1 MCAALP
7 VVDQILRRGMSID
20 PSCQI
25 RGQEREF
32 INHVLFT
39 CSVARQVWALSGVPT
54 PEFGFQNG
62 SIFANIQFL
71 FELQKNSFIPIQISR
86 SWPWV
91 LWRLWKNR
99 NKFFFDGI
107 TFCPLKS
114 IAKNN
119 GLWLKSIIRN
129 DEPDDHASN
138 ARCLPP
144 WEPPQ
149 VGWVKCNIAAAWSG
163 KKRLC
168 GGAWVLRD
176 NQGKVLLHSRKA
188 FSHLTSKKEYLFR
201 CVLWAI
207 TSMLSHRQ
215 SRVIF
220 AFEPGDLSFAF
231 TQSKAWP
238 CFAFQVSELTH
249 FMEKIEEW
257 KVIEEKVASNKGA
270 SLIAQNVIKEDRLQ
284 SYVAAGPPH
293 WLHRLFEGERI
304 SL

>member
-1 MCAALP
+1 
-7 VVDQILRRGMSID
+7 MSID

-25 RGQEREF
+25 CGQEGES

-39 CSVARQVWALSGVPT
+39 CSVARQVWALSGVST

-99 NKFFFDGI
+99 NKFFSDGI
-107 TFCPLKS
+107 TFCLLKS
-114 IAKNN
+114 IAKIRDDVQE
-119 GLWLKSIIRN
+119 WFMAQSIIRN

-220 AFEPGDLSFAF
+220 AFEPGDLSSAFARP
-231 TQSKAWP
+231 KAWP
-238 CFAFQVSELTH
+238 SFAFQVSELTH
-249 FMEKIEEW
+249 FLEKI
-257 KVIEEKVASNKGA
+257 
-270 SLIAQNVIKEDRLQ
+270 
-284 SYVAAGPPH
+284 
-293 WLHRLFEGERI
+293 GE
-304 SL
+304 